1 MNLSRAYSLAY
12 RQDLSVG
19 RVQTPTLAMM
29 VERELAI
36 RKFVPEDYIE
46 VVATFAPARD
56 AAGGEAKKRA
66 EAASSTSYKGTYF
79 REQQQEDKP
88 RDSAEAAQ
96 PSAGAAGKPK
106 ARVTRLPADGEEAAR
121 IVERA
126 KIGQARIESVERE
139 TRRLAP
145 PLLYDLTELQR
156 HANRLFGFSA
166 KQTLEI
172 AQALYEKYKLITYP
186 RTDSRYLSGDVA
198 AGLAKVVEAI
208 AAPYRDQLAPG
219 TGTRPLGG
227 RFVDDSKVT
236 DHHAII
242 PTGGSSA
249 SLAPDSPE
257 GKVYDLI
264 CRRLLSAWH
273 KDHVWAVTTVI
284 TAITTAAGRQTPE
297 PIVDRY
303 LSSGTMV
310 EQEGWKVLD
319 LWRPASASK
328 RTPKDKRGKQEGRE
342 AESGTDARAAA
353 AAEQDLPPGLER
365 GLAVNVLDA
374 EALSKQTRPPR
385 RFTDATLLT
394 AMETAGK
401 TLDEKELSDA
411 MKDRGL
417 GTPATRAAII
427 ETLLRREYIRR
438 DGKSLEATDKGIG
451 LIEVVHPVVK
461 SPAMTGEWEAKLKGM
476 ERGNGSFQ
484 PFMRGIEDYVREV
497 VGAVPVSGAWP
508 APQQGAPTGPR
519 PSGPAPANAARGANG
534 APPAN
539 GSAASKPRRDEPAAE
554 RGLFQQSEA
563 PSAKP
568 ASQRSP
574 SQQPAPAQQARKA
587 AAAGAAG
594 LGVQVNLFGPGR
606 TAARQAPQ
614 KRAAPSAGAGA
625 AAEARARQRGAM
637 LPDFPGP
644 DFPGRDLTGSDLG
657 ASGLPAL
664 LHSAFGFDSF
674 RPHQQHACEAA
685 AAGKDVLLVMPTGA
699 GKSLCYQLPGVARG
713 GVTLVVSPLIALM
726 EDQVAKLRERGL
738 RAERIHSGR
747 GRADSRQA
755 CVDYLE
761 GRLQFLFIAPERLSI
776 AGFPEMLAKRKPSLV
791 AVDEAHCISQW
802 GHDFRPEYRMLGQ
815 RLPALRPAPVIA
827 LTATATPLVQND
839 IVEQLGLDD
848 ALRCIHGFRR
858 ENIAIEVIE
867 LTPGQRPAVV
877 HELLRDRENRPA
889 IIYAPTRKSAA
900 ALASTLDAEF
910 PAAAYHA
917 GMPAADRD
925 DVQVKFL
932 ADRYEVV
939 VATIAFGMGIDK
951 PDIRT
956 VVHTALPGSVEAY
969 YQEIGRAGRDGK
981 PSRAVL
987 MQSWTDRRTHE
998 FFLERDYPAPAV
1010 LDEVYKALTAEKQPR
1025 SVLQKRLGMD
1035 DVLFEKALE
1044 KLWIHGGAD
1053 VDPAE
1058 NVRRG
1063 EAAWKASYVEQRR
1076 HKHMQLEL
1084 ISRYADSYGCRMLSL
1099 LEYFG
1104 DVDDLETACGV
1115 CDICAADRC
1124 AVVQHRAPTK
1134 QESEVIEHIV
1144 EALREQDRQPVGR
1157 LYNAGLWDPDL
1168 DRRKF
1173 EKLLGALARS
1183 GLVRLSVESFD
1194 KSGESIEYR
1203 RAALTPEGRRLQAP
1217 VGELVRIPTER
1228 PKPPRKTKK
1237 RPPKVAKKT
1246 AAEKADKAPA
1256 GRAATPSRKALL
1268 PGATGRQEAH
1278 PALLAALKAWRLEEA
1293 RRSGIP
1299 AFRIFSDRTLSALAT
1314 SRPRNEEELLSLY
1327 GFGPKNVRKYG
1338 TKVLKIVAGAG

>member
-46 VVATFAPARD
+46 VVATFAPAR
-56 AAGGEAKKRA
+56 AAGGEEKKRA
-66 EAASSTSYKGTYF
+66 EAASTTNNKGTSYKGTYF
-79 REQQQEDKP
+79 SEQQEEEKP
-88 RDSAEAAQ
+88 RHGAEAAAK
-96 PSAGAAGKPK
+96 PSGGAEGKPK
-106 ARVTRLPADGEEAAR
+106 SRVTRLPAGGEEAAR
-121 IVERA
+121 IVQRA
-126 KIGQARIESVERE
+126 KSGEARVESVERE

-172 AQALYEKYKLITYP
+172 AQTLYEKYKLITYP

-208 AAPYRDQLAPG
+208 AAPYRNQLAPG

-257 GKVYDLI
+257 AKIYDLI

-284 TAITTAAGRQTPE
+284 TAIGTAAGKETRE
-297 PIVDRY
+297 AIVDRY

-319 LWRPASASK
+319 VWRLASASK
-328 RTPKDKRGKQEGRE
+328 RAPKDKREKQEGQE
-342 AESGTDARAAA
+342 AESGTSARAAA
-353 AAEQDLPPGLER
+353 AAEQDLPPGLQR
-365 GLAVNVLDA
+365 GLRVNVLDA
-374 EALSKQTRPPR
+374 VALAKQTRPPR
-385 RFTDATLLT
+385 RFTEGTLLT

-484 PFMRGIEDYVREV
+484 PFMRGIEEYVREV

-508 APQQGAPTGPR
+508 APQQGAPSGPR
-519 PSGPAPANAARGANG
+519 PSGPAPANAARGTNG
-534 APPAN
+534 GSAAN

-554 RGLFQQSEA
+554 RGLFQQSKA
-563 PSAKP
+563 PSTRS
-568 ASQRSP
+568 ASQPSP
-574 SQQPAPAQQARKA
+574 SQQAAPAQQARK

-606 TAARQAPQ
+606 TVETRGALPERTARA
-614 KRAAPSAGAGA
+614 SV
-625 AAEARARQRGAM
+625 AAEVPPRQGAM
-637 LPDFPGP
+637 LS
-644 DFPGRDLTGSDLG
+644 DLPGSDLP
-657 ASGLPAL
+657 ASDLPGL

-848 ALRCIHGFRR
+848 VLRCIHGFRR

-900 ALASTLDAEF
+900 ALASALDSEF
-910 PAAAYHA
+910 PTAAYHA

-969 YQEIGRAGRDGK
+969 YQEIGRAGRDAK

-998 FFLERDYPAPAV
+998 FFLERDYPDPAV
-1010 LDEVYKALTAEKQPR
+1010 LDEVYKALSGEKQPR

-1035 DVLFEKALE
+1035 DALFEKALE
-1044 KLWIHGGAD
+1044 KLWVHGGAE

-1063 EAAWKASYVEQRR
+1063 EAAWKASYIEQRR
-1076 HKHMQLEL
+1076 HKHTQLEL

-1104 DVDDLETACGV
+1104 DVEDLETACGV

-1134 QESEVIEHIV
+1134 QEGEVLQHIV

-1203 RAALTPEGRRLQAP
+1203 RAALTPEGRRLQGSVAD
-1217 VGELVRIPTER
+1217 LVQIPTDR
-1228 PKPPRKTKK
+1228 PKAPRKPKK
-1237 RPPKVAKKT
+1237 RPPKGVKKT
-1246 AAEKADKAPA
+1246 AGEKAGKAPV
-1256 GRAATPSRKALL
+1256 GSAATPRRAALV
-1268 PGATGRQEAH
+1268 PDATRPQQA
-1278 PALLAALKAWRLEEA
+1278 PAALLAALKAWRLEQA
-1293 RRSGIP
+1293 RRAGIP
-1299 AFRIFSDRTLSALAT
+1299 AFRIFSDRTLQAIAT

-1338 TKVLKIVAGAG
+1338 SRVLKIVAGAG